1 LINLIV
7 LIKIVQNHIQ
17 QDVIVQ
23 WKPIAEQKEA
33 DPDLE
38 LEVVPDQKIAVI
50 AVIDVNVT
58 QAELDPIRM
67 ILIHALKVKA

>member
-1 LINLIV
+1 LIDLIF

-23 WKPIAEQKEA
+23 WKPIAEQKET

-38 LEVVPDQKIAVI
+38 LEVVPDQKIAE
-50 AVIDVNVT
+50 IDVNVT
-58 QAELDPIRM
+58 QAELDPIRR
-67 ILIHALKVKA
+67 ILIHALKVTA

>member
-50 AVIDVNVT
+50 DVNVT

-67 ILIHALKVKA
+67 ILIHALKVTA